1 MAPKRLSDSD
11 KQEILT
17 LYRETQ
23 ETTST
28 LASRYGVSNT
38 TISRIL
44 KQTLSDDE
52 YESLIQQKRITGKS
66 GGEVSGASDDTLPLD
81 LDTPLTESAS
91 SNQVIVSVNETD
103 VSPVDLP
110 STQSTPFRRQRKRS
124 TVATT
129 LSDEPV
135 TQAQLPLELVEP
147 PPPAPPEVVE
157 TSFVAESPLQEILE
171 EEIIDPEED
180 FEDDLEDDDLD
191 DEDEDDDLD
200 DEDSLEGGLG
210 EVAALQVQSEG
221 LIQVL
226 PLSEASIPKTFY
238 LVVDRASE
246 LITRPLKDFA
256 ELGQIPD
263 EETQEKTLPIFDNHR
278 VAKRFLRRMQRVVK
292 VPDGKMLQKT
302 SSYLQAKGIT
312 RLLID
317 GRIYSL

>member
-52 YESLIQQKRITGKS
+52 YEALIQQKRIAGKS
-66 GGEVSGASDDTLPLD
+66 GGESSDASEDTLPLEVI
-81 LDTPLTESAS
+81 TPVAEKIA
-91 SNQVIVSVNETD
+91 VPGIEPEI
-103 VSPVDLP
+103 SPVELP
-110 STQSTPFRRQRKRS
+110 STQNAPYRRQRKRS

-135 TQAQLPLELVEP
+135 TEAQLPLDLID
-147 PPPAPPEVVE
+147 PPAPAEPEAVE
-157 TSFVAESPLQEILE
+157 APFVPEASPLQEILE

-191 DEDEDDDLD
+191 DDEDEDDLDD
-200 DEDSLEGGLG
+200 DEDAIAEGLD
-210 EVAALQVQSEG
+210 EVTTLHVQSEG

-263 EETQEKTLPIFDNHR
+263 EETQAKTLPIFDNHR

-317 GRIYSL
+317 GRIYSLN